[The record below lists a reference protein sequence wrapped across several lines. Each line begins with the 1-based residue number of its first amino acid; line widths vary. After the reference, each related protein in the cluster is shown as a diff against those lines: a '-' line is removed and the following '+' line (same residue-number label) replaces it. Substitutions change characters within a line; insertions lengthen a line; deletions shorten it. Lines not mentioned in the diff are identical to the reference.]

1 MAAVVAERA
10 GPDPPERVEAEIE
23 ARLRWAA
30 EAAVAA
36 APGRSAGRAAADAD
50 SWDWDEEEEEA
61 EHVNEGRAL
70 ELGKGQDARQALPG
84 HAGPIVDAVA
94 TVTFGADVAARA
106 HGSLPKDESQQPQL
120 RPPLPPAPHVAIA
133 GPDGGGLRDV
143 SALERRRVLLQ
154 RLGFPLCLGSGSGG
168 AGSGGEGG
176 ASAIALAYAHAL
188 RDAIASADV
197 EAVSARR
204 RQQQEQAGWLVA
216 AGGGGGGTWRRCA
229 TLTCMCA
236 SATARLRAQG
246 CRCCAG
252 DGAELP
258 APPAAAA
265 ADELARSPPPRVAT
279 LSGLMWTARAAT
291 DRAGASAAEGAAG
304 QGKAG
309 ATAGAQELRGAGAG
323 PGAQSDGPGPVPALP
338 ADGLQAPQPALRS
351 PLRPIQP
358 MTAPGAGVSKQ
369 GEKQQQPQGQG
380 KAQRPAGDKAAPLPG
395 GRPADQAGSAAQ
407 ATCAPARSR
416 AAPPGAAVPPRAS
429 CLLSLILQADSPLSA
444 DPPSPRSPP
453 HRRGHGRGYHV
464 HQQHGAGGRAGPGAA
479 PRPQRPCDVA
489 AGVTPPP
496 HASPRMG
503 ASSGGG
509 SGSGGE
515 ASAGQRASGRRRLSG
530 FIGLFTTPDS
540 PEPGSEHQRG
550 WRQSPARALL
560 DLPSPGDCGP
570 EQQPTP
576 QRRQA
581 CGWDLCAQ
589 GPGSAEDLRDASAVA
604 DQEQVPPCSKRDW
617 AATAMETATGD
628 CSGLIAPLRSE
639 QHGGR
644 CSSDMRGGKRPRLPP
659 VTAAGS
665 GVAAGAAAANPTASF
680 YLAGLLASSSDE
692 DE

>member
-1 MAAVVAERA
+1 MSVDVYCTDLTRRLLLLRCPGAQQAGPHNAGQGNRFHTLELGVRTKVSYGGTTFDVTALDANHCPGSAMFLFQGAFGNILHTGDCRFTDDVVRSVRQALGRSHEHGWGGEGGGGVGPVAGGAGAVASGAAAAPLDCTIDADGGEAGGDSGGGGGGDQERLDLVYLDCTFADLPLDFPTREDAVRQAGQLIRRWAATTTNAAAAASSSGPRPHVYLAADMLGQEPLLALVGAEFGQPVYVPPPERHREYGFDNADLLRERRDALAALRRHPDLAAALTLSDDPACLFHLCGAFAQQVRAQYSKQGQMLTVRAAHPAPTAAIQERSVHYVLFSQHSSRGELAAALEALRPRAVRPINQDQIGCMAAVVAERA

-61 EHVNEGRAL
+61 EHVNEG
-70 ELGKGQDARQALPG
+70 P
-84 HAGPIVDAVA
+84 
-94 TVTFGADVAARA
+94 
-106 HGSLPKDESQQPQL
+106 
-120 RPPLPPAPHVAIA
+120 
-133 GPDGGGLRDV
+133 
-143 SALERRRVLLQ
+143 
-154 RLGFPLCLGSGSGG
+154 
-168 AGSGGEGG
+168 
-176 ASAIALAYAHAL
+176 
-188 RDAIASADV
+188 
-197 EAVSARR
+197 
-204 RQQQEQAGWLVA
+204 
-216 AGGGGGGTWRRCA
+216 
-229 TLTCMCA
+229 
-236 SATARLRAQG
+236 TARLRAQG

-304 QGKAG
+304 Q
-309 ATAGAQELRGAGAG
+309 
-323 PGAQSDGPGPVPALP
+323 
-338 ADGLQAPQPALRS
+338 
-351 PLRPIQP
+351 
-358 MTAPGAGVSKQ
+358 
-369 GEKQQQPQGQG
+369 
-380 KAQRPAGDKAAPLPG
+380 
-395 GRPADQAGSAAQ
+395 
-407 ATCAPARSR
+407 
-416 AAPPGAAVPPRAS
+416 
-429 CLLSLILQADSPLSA
+429 
-444 DPPSPRSPP
+444 
-453 HRRGHGRGYHV
+453 
-464 HQQHGAGGRAGPGAA
+464 
-479 PRPQRPCDVA
+479 
-489 AGVTPPP
+489 
-496 HASPRMG
+496 
-503 ASSGGG
+503 
-509 SGSGGE
+509 
-515 ASAGQRASGRRRLSG
+515 
-530 FIGLFTTPDS
+530 
-540 PEPGSEHQRG
+540 
-550 WRQSPARALL
+550 
-560 DLPSPGDCGP
+560 GDCGP